1 MKESTIRRLIKVVE
15 ESNIESLEITRFFRK
30 VKITKKLNSNGQGNA
45 SALVEVPSVPAQA
58 APPAPTPDQHP
69 PPAPAAAPPAPAAP
83 DTSGLEEVV
92 SPMVG
97 TFYRSPSPDSDAFV
111 EVGTRVSPGDTV
123 CIIEAMKL
131 MNEIEAEVAGVI
143 KEICVQNA
151 EPVEYGQVLFRIDPK
166 A

>member
-1 MKESTIRRLIKVVE
+1 MRESTIRRLIKIVE

-30 VKITKKLNSNGQGNA
+30 VRITKKINTNGQGNA
-45 SALVEVPSVPAQA
+45 SAVLEMQPSAPAA
-58 APPAPTPDQHP
+58 SAPDANPHPP
-69 PPAPAAAPPAPAAP
+69 PPAPAAAPVPAEKEA
-83 DTSGLEEVV
+83 SGLEEVI

-97 TFYRSPSPDSDAFV
+97 TFYRAPSPDSDAFV

-151 EPVEYGQVLFRIDPK
+151 EPVEYGQVLFKIDPK
-166 A
+166 G

>member
-1 MKESTIRRLIKVVE
+1 VKESTIRRLIKVVE

-30 VKITKKLNSNGQGNA
+30 VKITKKLSTNGQGNA
-45 SALVEVPSVPAQA
+45 AAVVESSPAMVPAAPA
-58 APPAPTPDQHP
+58 APAPTPP
-69 PPAPAAAPPAPAAP
+69 PSPAAAPAPAAS
-83 DTSGLEEVV
+83 DLEEVV

-97 TFYRSPSPDSDAFV
+97 TFYRAPSPDSDAFI

-151 EPVEYGQVLFRIDPK
+151 EPVEYGQALFRIDPK
-166 A
+166 G

>member
-1 MKESTIRRLIKVVE
+1 MNESTIRRLIKVVE

-30 VKITKKLNSNGQGNA
+30 VKITKKLNTNGQGNA
-45 SALVEVPSVPAQA
+45 SALIEVPTAPAA
-58 APPAPTPDQHP
+58 APSPVPTPDQHP
-69 PPAPAAAPPAPAAP
+69 PPAPAEAAPAPP

-97 TFYRSPSPDSDAFV
+97 TFYRAPSPDSDHFV

-166 A
+166 G